1 MYIHIYPTHNY
12 FAIKK
17 TSVPFPPWKR
27 RIDSTRK
34 RWKTVEDRG
43 IAILK
48 MGRDSLFQRSFQK
61 RRRTHST
68 GRVCSRE
75 GEESGGKNEEGPDAS
90 MKSHVPSRV
99 HRNAA
104 GRLAV
109 SGHARACWWSPVF
122 SSAQVDATR
131 APHGRRARGTAV
143 GRGRQARGG
152 RR

>member
-1 MYIHIYPTHNY
+1 ME
-12 FAIKK
+12 KK
-17 TSVPFPPWKR
+17 DRLDPKEM
-27 RIDSTRK
+27 
-34 RWKTVEDRG
+34 EDRRG
-43 IAILK
+43 SRNSDPEDGTRFVISTFLPEKEAHALYRSSLLERG
-48 MGRDSLFQRSFQK
+48 GR
-61 RRRTHST
+61 
-68 GRVCSRE
+68 E
-75 GEESGGKNEEGPDAS
+75 WGKDEEGPDAS